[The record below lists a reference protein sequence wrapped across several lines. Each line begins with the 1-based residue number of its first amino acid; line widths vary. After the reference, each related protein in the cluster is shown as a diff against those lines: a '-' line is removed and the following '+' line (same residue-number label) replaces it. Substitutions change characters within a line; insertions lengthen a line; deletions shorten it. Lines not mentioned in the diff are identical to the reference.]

1 MYVILHLP
9 TGTLVHFTTTNTHLI
24 TRKPMSF
31 SNKADADEFLT
42 HAAIKKSNGT
52 WEGVYWDQSGSGS
65 LQHMVPEY
73 HLEVIEV
80 ANV

>member
-1 MYVILHLP
+1 MYAILHLP
-9 TGTLVHFTTTNTHLI
+9 TATLVQRGTFHPYK
-24 TRKPMSF
+24 RVPMSF

-42 HAAIKKSNGT
+42 HAIIKNSNGT
-52 WEGVYWDQSGSGS
+52 WEGVYWDSSGSGS

-73 HLEVIEV
+73 RLEVIEV